1 MISTVAFSDPVK
13 QLLPKLVRILDVLV
27 TVGCM
32 NCVWMCNLTKGGR
45 GIKIFCTVSGNYWL
59 SCMFFFMSLNQDNS
73 NDPILAPDLVN
84 SLCLEDFIGIIEPLL
99 GFVT

>member
-32 NCVWMCNLTKGGR
+32 NCVWMRNLTKGGR
-45 GIKIFCTVSGNYWL
+45 GNQNLLYHIWKLLAELYVFLYESKSG
-59 SCMFFFMSLNQDNS
+59 
-73 NDPILAPDLVN
+73 
-84 SLCLEDFIGIIEPLL
+84 
-99 GFVT
+99 

>member
-1 MISTVAFSDPVK
+1 
-13 QLLPKLVRILDVLV
+13 
-27 TVGCM
+27 
-32 NCVWMCNLTKGGR
+32 
-45 GIKIFCTVSGNYWL
+45 
-59 SCMFFFMSLNQDNS
+59 MFFFMSLNQDNS